1 MSKKDKMNTQTK
13 DIPLIRTSFDM
24 PKDIHQKLKLKLAMD
39 GKKLSEYFNEQ
50 VENYTKDIKLKD
62 FRNVK

>member
-1 MSKKDKMNTQTK
+1 
-13 DIPLIRTSFDM
+13 M